1 MNLEKITKKFTNS
14 EEEKEKNYEY
24 LLTTLKETNKSAYKR
39 TKKLNRIY
47 NLKKFFNDFKKNYL

>member
-47 NLKKFFNDFKKNYL
+47 NLKKLFNDFKKNYL